1 MVEAAKDDITTM
13 LVQECDYLN
22 FKRNDASAPVANG
35 PTDRERASRSR
46 KAQMKAAKQVAEM
59 LRIPEAADAEVNEV
73 RNPGVF
79 MPKES
84 AKHKSRSKGPEGKRR
99 KKRCLST
106 KLLKVTQ
113 PTGCSS
119 TNHEGAA

>member
-1 MVEAAKDDITTM
+1 M

-22 FKRNDASAPVANG
+22 FKRNDAPAPVASG

-46 KAQMKAAKQVAEM
+46 KAQMEAAKQVAEM

-99 KKRCLST
+99 KKKSLHQTS
-106 KLLKVTQ
+106 
-113 PTGCSS
+113 
-119 TNHEGAA
+119 